1 MQLVLIAESEP
12 SFGLALRAHFEGRPD
27 IHFDQART
35 LGDVKSIVQLREP
48 DVVLIGPSV
57 EPDSALCVAQEL
69 TAEHPNTAFVLV
81 VKEVSTGLLHQ
92 ALRSGLRDVVSAS
105 EAYDDVARSVSVAL
119 ASTLDRRSVVHR
131 EVPADRPEPARRGRV
146 ATVFSTKGGVG
157 KTVIASNISVALAS
171 TLKRSVVLIDLDLQ
185 FGDTGIVLNL
195 VPERTIYDAL
205 QVFDR
210 LDAEMIKG
218 FLTEHECGLKVLL
231 APIRPEEAEF
241 ITVSRLG
248 AVIDLLR
255 EIADFVVIDT
265 AAAFD
270 DVVLA
275 AIDRSDDV
283 FAVATMDVAS
293 IKNTRVSLQK
303 LGQMGYDSSKVHL
316 VLNRADSKVW
326 LDPDEVER
334 IIAGRAVV
342 KIPSDRLVPRSV
354 NRGVP
359 VVLDSP
365 RSGVAHSLVSLAELV
380 ASSGDGG
387 SE

>member
-1 MQLVLIAESEP
+1 MQLVVIAESEP
-12 SFGLALRAHFEGRPD
+12 SFGLALRTHFEARGD
-27 IHFDQART
+27 VHFDQART

-48 DVVLIGPSV
+48 DLVLIGPSI
-57 EPDSALCVAQEL
+57 EQNLAMSVAQEL
-69 TAEHPNTAFVLV
+69 AVEHPNTAFVLV
-81 VKEVSTGLLHQ
+81 AKEVSTELLHQ
-92 ALRSGLRDVVSAS
+92 ALRSGLRDVVSAG
-105 EAYDDVARSVSVAL
+105 ETFDGVAQCVSAAL
-119 ASTLDRRSVVHR
+119 QSTLDRRSAVR
-131 EVPADRPEPARRGRV
+131 KELPADKLEVARRGRV

-157 KTVIASNISVALAS
+157 KTVIASNIGVALAS

-210 LDAEMIKG
+210 LDVEMIKG
-218 FLTEHECGLKVLL
+218 FLTEHESGLKVLL

-255 EIADFVVIDT
+255 EIADFVIIDT

-303 LGQMGYDSSKVHL
+303 LGQMGYDSDKVHL

-334 IIAGRAVV
+334 VIVGRAVV

-365 RSGVAHSLVSLAELV
+365 KSAVAHSLVALAELV
-380 ASSGDGG
+380 ATSAKGG
-387 SE
+387 PE